1 MREYVN
7 NYIKQMVIQIAEQ
20 KKKTKHRLKIL
31 DNDLQNKAESQLQ
44 IDKIYKVKDAMQKD
58 I

>member
-44 IDKIYKVKDAMQKD
+44 IDKIYKVKDTMQKD